1 VFGFVGA
8 CGVVLSINKSSLS
21 EEPENLSTLGMAC
34 AQAVAMRGA
43 PSAARRLVAAPRN
56 QQPFRFDP
64 HAFDRDFRHIDDG
77 V

>member
-1 VFGFVGA
+1 M
-8 CGVVLSINKSSLS
+8 LKYSKN
-21 EEPENLSTLGMAC
+21 ENICQNQNTLGMAC